1 MGFNIIGIMKKYIC
15 NLIKNKKGVAHPLE
29 MIFAFGVIILSFS
42 LIFMAVSQLF
52 TPYSKDEFVLRSK
65 AMAISERLI
74 KDPGLSKDGTSD
86 WELYPTI
93 NLRCLGFASSLII
106 NDTWFIHTHRI
117 LDDVDKTSIF
127 YPNSIL
133 LLDINSL
140 TITKY
145 SYRIRELINPV
156 RVKYVVADRVD
167 YGVLDYDKIYALNR
181 VRYAGSTYY
190 SYGAKEAIG
199 LEDIYDFNIEII
211 DVNGKELLK
220 YGMPYE
226 DRDVVG
232 EFSRNVRVYYSY
244 SNSYIVA
251 KLTVYVF

>member
-1 MGFNIIGIMKKYIC
+1 MGFNIIDIMKKNIC

-29 MIFAFGVIILSFS
+29 IIFAFGVIILSFS
-42 LIFMAVSQLF
+42 LIFTAVSQLF

-93 NLRCLGFASSLII
+93 NLKCLGFASSLII
-106 NDTWFIHTHRI
+106 NDTWIVAPRI

-127 YPNSIL
+127 YPNSTL
-133 LLDINSL
+133 LLDINNL

-145 SYRIRELINPV
+145 SYRIRELVNPV
-156 RVKYVVADRVD
+156 RVKYVVADRID
-167 YGVLDYDKIYALNR
+167 YGVLDYDKIYALNKVLYR
-181 VRYAGSTYY
+181 DIPDNDYY
-190 SYGAKEAIG
+190 SAKEAIG

-232 EFSRNVRVYYSY
+232 EFSRNIRVYYSY
-244 SNSYIVA
+244 STSYIVA